1 MVASHIYPS
10 IKQLIPLATRPLF
23 FISGVFISLNAL
35 PQSLRPY
42 LSWNPILQAIEIT
55 RYSFSM
61 EYNID
66 KSLISIT
73 YLWQCSLF
81 SLFLGLFAY
90 SFNEKKLLT
99 K

>member
-10 IKQLIPLATRPLF
+10 IKQLIPLTTRPLF

-35 PQSLRPY
+35 PQSLRPS

-61 EYNID
+61 DYNID
-66 KSLISIT
+66 KNLISIN
-73 YLWQCSLF
+73 YLWQGSLI